1 MLLIAEYVWLRCSNA
16 LLRLEISWLNARINR
31 LGKH

>member
-16 LLRLEISWLNARINR
+16 LLRLEISWLNAP
-31 LGKH
+31 GSTG